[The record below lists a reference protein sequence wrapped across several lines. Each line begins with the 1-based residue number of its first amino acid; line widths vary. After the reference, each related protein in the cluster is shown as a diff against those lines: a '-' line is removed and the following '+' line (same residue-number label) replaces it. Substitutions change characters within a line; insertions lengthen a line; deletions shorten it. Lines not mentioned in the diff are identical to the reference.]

1 MRGGTVLGRSG
12 LAAIVLLGTGLTS
25 GVLPVF
31 AAEPDPE
38 SMRGRALYLAYQCW
52 QCHGYEG
59 QGGAAPRVASIA
71 YSLEAFARFVRYPD
85 LMPAYPP
92 GQLDDEEL
100 RLIYSYV
107 RSLPEPPAR
116 DQIPALRG
124 D

>member
-1 MRGGTVLGRSG
+1 VQGRSG
-12 LAAIVLLGTGLTS
+12 LAAVAAIALFATGLTS
-25 GVLPVF
+25 GALPVF

-38 SMRGRALYLAYQCW
+38 PERGRALYLEYQCW

-59 QGGAAPRVASIA
+59 QGGAAPRVASVA
-71 YSLEAFARFVRYPD
+71 YPWEAFAQFVRFPNV
-85 LMPAYPP
+85 MPAYPP
-92 GQLDDEEL
+92 GQLDDDRL
-100 RLIYSYV
+100 RLIYTYV